1 MTNIM
6 AISKKQEQQWQAQDD
21 ARVMAQ
27 YQEIMGDK
35 TRMNRAIRE
44 AEKQAKDLSK
54 RANAMQSAAK
64 IRTAS
69 RTSGRKR

>member
-1 MTNIM
+1 M
-6 AISKKQEQQWQAQDD
+6 AITKKQEQQWQAQDD

-35 TRMNRAIRE
+35 TRMNRAIKE
-44 AEKQAKDLSK
+44 AEKQARDLSK

-64 IRTAS
+64 MRS
-69 RTSGRKR
+69 NNRTSGRKR